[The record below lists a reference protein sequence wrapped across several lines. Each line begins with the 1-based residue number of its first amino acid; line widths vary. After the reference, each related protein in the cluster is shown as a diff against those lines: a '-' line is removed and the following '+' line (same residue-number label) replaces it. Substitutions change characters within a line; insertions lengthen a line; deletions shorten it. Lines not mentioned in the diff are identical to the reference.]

1 MNYKNSKD
9 TLITPD
15 DLEFCANKELM
26 HVKLLLEYVKPDIA
40 LEKNNIT
47 KAIVFFGSA
56 RIPSPKKAKIK
67 LAEIELKIKDS
78 PDDRELQSRHERYK
92 NLYRYSRYINEAIKL
107 AEIIS
112 SSEQGYTVFTGGG
125 PSFME
130 AANKGAHNAGK
141 PRVSLNVQLPFEE
154 EPNKYNTP
162 ELTFTFKYFSIRKI
176 HFLKRA
182 KALIAFPGG
191 FGTLDELFE
200 ALTLQQNDRLDSM
213 PIILFNKY
221 FWQKIINFDY
231 LIKIGTIDKA
241 DLDCLY
247 YVETAE
253 EAWSIIQE
261 YYR

>member
-1 MNYKNSKD
+1 MDNNIFQD
-9 TLITPD
+9 TLLTPE
-15 DLEFCANKELM
+15 DLELCTTKELM
-26 HVKLLLEYVKPDIA
+26 HVKLLLEYLKPDIV
-40 LEKNNIT
+40 LEKNNIN

-56 RIPSPKKAKIK
+56 RIPRPEKAKIK

-78 PDDRELQSRHERYK
+78 PHDNDLQNRHERYK
-92 NLYRYSRYINEAIKL
+92 NLYRYSKYIDEATKL
-107 AEIIS
+107 SELIS
-112 SSEQGYTVFTGGG
+112 SSDLGYTVFTGGG
-125 PSFME
+125 PSFMQ

-141 PRVSLNVQLPFEE
+141 PSVSLNVQLPFEE
-154 EPNKYNTP
+154 EPNKYHTP
-162 ELTFTFKYFSIRKI
+162 ELTFTFKYFAMRKI

-221 FWQKIINFDY
+221 FWKKIVNFDY
-231 LIKIGTIDKA
+231 LIKIGTIDKE